1 MLVNIIDI
9 SGSYLKTKEF
19 SVYAVLS
26 NVLKWNIQQVSVD
39 LRVGKLFA
47 IGKTKLVDTDAGKV
61 PPHKEVKLP
70 HILKPGEYA
79 IAQTIEEIHQG
90 KRKYACLLQ
99 PRSRAFRIGLSIQTN
114 LWGPAYEGPITFGIA
129 NLSPSPVKISRGAS
143 LVQLAFIDIKGEVIQ
158 VTHTFQGGRVL

>member
-70 HILKPGEYA
+70 HILKPGE
-79 IAQTIEEIHQG
+79 
-90 KRKYACLLQ
+90 
-99 PRSRAFRIGLSIQTN
+99 
-114 LWGPAYEGPITFGIA
+114 
-129 NLSPSPVKISRGAS
+129 
-143 LVQLAFIDIKGEVIQ
+143 
-158 VTHTFQGGRVL
+158 